1 MKEFEM
7 KELDAIL
14 DEQSSNESVNYS
26 RRLAV
31 MFQPESY
38 SEFQA
43 HPDFDEAYR
52 RWITMD
58 SYRRFDMVRLWSFV
72 LNLKHTLAQCTG
84 SVAELGVY
92 KGQSSAVLSYYAE
105 KFQRKMYLI
114 DTFQGFS
121 EQQFEE
127 NMGEGKQKAFK
138 DTSLEAA
145 RAVVGN
151 YSQNRWVVGV
161 FPDSIT
167 DEMQADT
174 YAFVSIDCDL
184 YEPILEGVKFFW
196 PRMNIGG
203 VIFIH
208 DYSNPHRPGV
218 SRAVD
223 EFCNITGA
231 RGILLP
237 DLAGS
242 FVLVR
247 QDTSQCGGRTTLT
260 QPSYEK
266 QETLQHADADRDAI
280 VALAVERALAA
291 VRAEYTALP
300 RFAYH
305 LPLDYNVQTLPP
317 RFDPPV
323 WVEGESLPLPPPAE
337 RHGHAADDAGYLDW
351 GKYDHDVILNYIQ
364 NTLPSLEGLSVM
376 DFGCSSG
383 RVLRHFRSEMQNHGW
398 KLTGVDVSARRI
410 EWLRRYFPPEFQ
422 VYTGSVLP
430 ILPFE
435 SNSFD
440 AIYGVSV
447 FTHIKFL
454 WDMWLLELRRVLKP
468 GGVLIQSIHTEHAW
482 DFFAQHGH
490 EDWARDALGQMIV
503 DKKLMPAEFVYYGD
517 IDKNQVFWKK
527 EIALA
532 FWSRYLRDVKIY
544 PPPERYSYQDWIVA
558 RK

>member
-1 MKEFEM
+1 MK
-7 KELDAIL
+7 KLKAIRNQRSYKKDA
-14 DEQSSNESVNYS
+14 DSV
-26 RRLAV
+26 RRLAA

-38 SEFQA
+38 SEFHA
-43 HPDFDEAYR
+43 HPDFDEVFQ
-52 RWITMD
+52 RWIAND
-58 SYRRFDMVRLWSFV
+58 SDSGFDLIRLWSFV
-72 LNLKHTLAQCTG
+72 LNLKRTLSRCPG

-92 KGQSSAVLSYYAE
+92 KGQSSVVLSYYAE
-105 KFQRKMYLI
+105 KFERKMYLI

-127 NMGEGKQKAFK
+127 DMGEGKQKAFK
-138 DTSLEAA
+138 DTSLEVA
-145 RAVVGN
+145 RAAVGN
-151 YSQNRWVVGV
+151 YLGNRWVVGV
-161 FPDSIT
+161 FPHSIT
-167 DEMQADT
+167 DEMRADT

-184 YEPILEGVKFFW
+184 YEPAKEGLQFFW
-196 PRMNIGG
+196 PRMNAGG
-203 VIFIH
+203 MIFVH
-208 DYSNPHRPGV
+208 DYSSGHWPGIT
-218 SRAVD
+218 RAVD
-223 EFCNITGA
+223 EFCNATGA
-231 RGILLP
+231 RGFLLP
-237 DLAGS
+237 DLQGS
-242 FVLVR
+242 FILVR
-247 QDTSQCGGRTTLT
+247 QDTAAHGMEIK
-260 QPSYEK
+260 P
-266 QETLQHADADRDAI
+266 ETPQHADADHDAI

-305 LPLDYNVQTLPP
+305 LPLDYDVQTLPP
-317 RFDPPV
+317 QFDPPV
-323 WVEGESLPLPPPAE
+323 WVEGEALPLPPPGE
-337 RHGHAADDAGYLDW
+337 RHGHAGDDAGYLDW

-364 NTLPSLEGLSVM
+364 NALPSLEGLSVM

-383 RVLRHFRSEMQNHGW
+383 RVLRHFRSEIQKYGW
-398 KLTGVDVSARRI
+398 RLTGVDVSARRI

-422 VYTGSVLP
+422 VYTGTVLP

-482 DFFAQHGH
+482 DFFARHGN

-503 DKKLMPAEFVYYGD
+503 DNKLMPADFVYYGD

-527 EIALA
+527 EIAVA
-532 FWSRYLRDVKIY
+532 FWSRYFRDVQIY
-544 PPPERYSYQDWIVA
+544 PPPERYSYQDWVVA

>member
-1 MKEFEM
+1 M
-7 KELDAIL
+7 
-14 DEQSSNESVNYS
+14 
-26 RRLAV
+26 
-31 MFQPESY
+31 
-38 SEFQA
+38 
-43 HPDFDEAYR
+43 
-52 RWITMD
+52 
-58 SYRRFDMVRLWSFV
+58 
-72 LNLKHTLAQCTG
+72 NLKQTLSRCSG

-105 KFQRKMYLI
+105 KFDRKMYLI

-138 DTSLEAA
+138 DTSLEVA
-145 RAVVGN
+145 RAAVGN
-151 YSQNRWVVGV
+151 YPQNRWVVGV
-161 FPDSIT
+161 FPDSAT
-167 DEMQADT
+167 DEMRADT
-174 YAFVSIDCDL
+174 YAFVSLDCDL
-184 YEPILEGVKFFW
+184 YEPIKEGLKFFW
-196 PRMNIGG
+196 PRMNVGG
-203 VIFIH
+203 MIFVH
-208 DYSNPHRPGV
+208 DYSSGHWPGV
-218 SRAVD
+218 TRAVD
-223 EFCNITGA
+223 EFCNATGA
-231 RGILLP
+231 RGVLLP
-237 DLAGS
+237 DLQGS

-247 QDTSQCGGRTTLT
+247 QDAST
-260 QPSYEK
+260 QGLEVK
-266 QETLQHADADRDAI
+266 QETSMRAEVDHDAI
-280 VALAVERALAA
+280 VALAVERACAA
-291 VRAEYTALP
+291 VRVEYTALP

-305 LPLDYNVQTLPP
+305 LPLDYDVQTLPP
-317 RFDPPV
+317 RFDPPI
-323 WVEGESLPLPPPAE
+323 WVEGESLPLPPPGE
-337 RHGHAADDAGYLDW
+337 RHGHAVDDAGYLDW
-351 GKYDHDVILNYIQ
+351 GKYDHDVIRNYIQ
-364 NTLPSLEGLSVM
+364 SALPSLEGLSVM

-383 RVLRHFRSEMQNHGW
+383 RVLRHFHAEMQEYGW

-422 VYTGSVLP
+422 VYTGTVLP

-482 DFFAQHGH
+482 EFFAQHGN

-503 DKKLMPAEFVYYGD
+503 DNKLMPADFVYYGD

-527 EIALA
+527 EIAVA
-532 FWSRYLRDVKIY
+532 FWSRYFRDVKIY